1 MSIENEPLDHKKMCV
16 EAANAL
22 LAIFDRYDLDD
33 DQVLATLCATMC
45 TFMAAT
51 NTTMSEANLFLQN
64 IGVHY
69 KEFLQD
75 LENEPEE

>member
-1 MSIENEPLDHKKMCV
+1 MSTENEQFDHKQLCI
-16 EAANAL
+16 EASNAL
-22 LAIFDRYDLDD
+22 LAIFDKYDLND
-33 DQVLATLCATMC
+33 DQVLATLSATAC

-51 NTTMSEANLFLQN
+51 NTPLSEAILFLKN

-69 KEFLQD
+69 KEFLED